1 MFKYILILLISYTF
15 LFSQDEFIYTSEEV
29 LAIDNYIIELE
40 QKDSI
45 NIKIIDNLENQ
56 IYMYTQRTSNDSTII
71 NLKDLEIQTLN
82 EQIRL
87 HKDLIK
93 EVTPKWYDN
102 KWIWFTL
109 GIVTTSGSIQLA
121 GQLVN

>member
-1 MFKYILILLISYTF
+1 MFKCVLIFIISCIFLL
-15 LFSQDEFIYTSEEV
+15 SQDEFIYTSEEV

-40 QKDSI
+40 QKDSV
-45 NIKIIDNLENQ
+45 NTKIIDNLENH
-56 IYMYTQRTSNDSTII
+56 IYMYIQRTSNDSTII

-82 EQIRL
+82 DQIRL
-87 HKDLIK
+87 HKDLVK
-93 EVTPKWYDN
+93 EVTPKWDDN

-109 GIVTTSGSIQLA
+109 GIVTTSSSIHLA

>member
-1 MFKYILILLISYTF
+1 MFKYFLILLISYAF

-45 NIKIIDNLENQ
+45 NTKIIDNLENQ
-56 IYMYTQRTSNDSTII
+56 IYMYTQRLSNDSTII

-93 EVTPKWYDN
+93 EVTPKWYNN

-109 GIVTTSGSIQLA
+109 GIVTTSGSIHLA